1 MSKYRILDR
10 VNGPQDLRA
19 LYLPELQGLAA
30 EIRAF
35 LVDIVSRTGGHLAPN
50 LGVVELTL
58 ALHKVFDCPQ
68 DKIVF
73 DVGHQAY
80 VHKILTGRKDRFD
93 SLRQYGGL
101 SGFPK
106 LTESPCDAFGVGH
119 ASTSISAADGIAAA
133 RDLKGERF
141 NVAAVIGDGAM
152 TGGMSF
158 EALNHV
164 GDTKRRMVIILN
176 DNEMSISRNVG
187 AMSHYLYALR
197 TGDTYKKLKGD
208 LEKWLGGIDR
218 GQDVLEAIGRVKA
231 GVKYLVLPESVF
243 EHLGIKYFGPIDGHN
258 IEELVDVLSKA
269 KEEPGPVLVHVITKK
284 GKGYGPAEEKP
295 NSFHGTGP
303 FDIATGKK
311 VPSSSPAPKYTDV
324 FGKTLIELA
333 ETDPSIVAIT
343 AAMPDGTGTEAFK
356 ERFPDRFFDVGIA
369 EQHAVTFA
377 AGLATQGMKPVA
389 AIYSTFM
396 QRAYDQIVHDVCLQR
411 LPVKLCMDRA
421 GLVGDDGPTHHGVF
435 DYAYLLPLPDMVIM
449 APKDED
455 ELRHMLKTAME
466 YDQGPISLRY
476 PRGSGLGVDCSAPLH
491 ALPVGKAESLSEGRD
506 LAIWAIGSMVAP
518 ACRVAADLR
527 ACGIDAGVVNMRFA
541 KPLDEALLERDARR
555 TGRIV
560 TMEEG
565 VLKGGVGDA
574 ILETLNKKGLLEAV
588 RVLRFGIPDEF
599 VPHGDVKLLLRDM
612 GLDEKT
618 MKERI
623 LRFLDA
629 KDGETTHGA

>member
-10 VNGPQDLRA
+10 VNCPQDLRA
-19 LYLPELQGLAA
+19 LSLPELQGLAA

-208 LEKWLGGIDR
+208 LEKWLGGIDAAR
-218 GQDVLEAIGRVKA
+218 
-231 GVKYLVLPESVF
+231 
-243 EHLGIKYFGPIDGHN
+243 
-258 IEELVDVLSKA
+258 
-269 KEEPGPVLVHVITKK
+269 TCW
-284 GKGYGPAEEKP
+284 KP
-295 NSFHGTGP
+295 
-303 FDIATGKK
+303 
-311 VPSSSPAPKYTDV
+311 
-324 FGKTLIELA
+324 
-333 ETDPSIVAIT
+333 
-343 AAMPDGTGTEAFK
+343 
-356 ERFPDRFFDVGIA
+356 
-369 EQHAVTFA
+369 
-377 AGLATQGMKPVA
+377 
-389 AIYSTFM
+389 
-396 QRAYDQIVHDVCLQR
+396 
-411 LPVKLCMDRA
+411 
-421 GLVGDDGPTHHGVF
+421 
-435 DYAYLLPLPDMVIM
+435 
-449 APKDED
+449 
-455 ELRHMLKTAME
+455 
-466 YDQGPISLRY
+466 
-476 PRGSGLGVDCSAPLH
+476 
-491 ALPVGKAESLSEGRD
+491 
-506 LAIWAIGSMVAP
+506 
-518 ACRVAADLR
+518 
-527 ACGIDAGVVNMRFA
+527 
-541 KPLDEALLERDARR
+541 
-555 TGRIV
+555 
-560 TMEEG
+560 
-565 VLKGGVGDA
+565 
-574 ILETLNKKGLLEAV
+574 
-588 RVLRFGIPDEF
+588 
-599 VPHGDVKLLLRDM
+599 
-612 GLDEKT
+612 
-618 MKERI
+618 
-623 LRFLDA
+623 
-629 KDGETTHGA
+629 

>member
-10 VNGPQDLRA
+10 VNCPQDLRA
-19 LYLPELQGLAA
+19 LSLPELQGLAA

-311 VPSSSPAPKYTDV
+311 CLRPARR
-324 FGKTLIELA
+324 
-333 ETDPSIVAIT
+333 PSIR
-343 AAMPDGTGTEAFK
+343 M
-356 ERFPDRFFDVGIA
+356 
-369 EQHAVTFA
+369 
-377 AGLATQGMKPVA
+377 
-389 AIYSTFM
+389 
-396 QRAYDQIVHDVCLQR
+396 
-411 LPVKLCMDRA
+411 
-421 GLVGDDGPTHHGVF
+421 
-435 DYAYLLPLPDMVIM
+435 
-449 APKDED
+449 
-455 ELRHMLKTAME
+455 
-466 YDQGPISLRY
+466 SL
-476 PRGSGLGVDCSAPLH
+476 
-491 ALPVGKAESLSEGRD
+491 
-506 LAIWAIGSMVAP
+506 
-518 ACRVAADLR
+518 
-527 ACGIDAGVVNMRFA
+527 A
-541 KPLDEALLERDARR
+541 KP
-555 TGRIV
+555 
-560 TMEEG
+560 
-565 VLKGGVGDA
+565 
-574 ILETLNKKGLLEAV
+574 
-588 RVLRFGIPDEF
+588 
-599 VPHGDVKLLLRDM
+599 
-612 GLDEKT
+612 
-618 MKERI
+618 
-623 LRFLDA
+623 
-629 KDGETTHGA
+629 